1 MGFNLGTSSNTGKLH
16 MTDFL
21 KTDNAVQNTEK
32 EIPINQLVPWENQP
46 FKMYGEFKL
55 HELAESIKE
64 NGLLSPIIVC
74 PLDNGKYRIIAGHN
88 RVEACKIAGITNIPS
103 VVKNVLVGF
112 RAIDLSAHFNTRNL
126 FISLSPYRRIFPRP
140 RAELCVWRSLRRP
153 IPACQAQSSH
163 LPKRI
168 SQ

>member
-21 KTDNAVQNTEK
+21 KSDNAVQNTEK

-46 FKMYGEFKL
+46 FKMYSEFKL

-103 VVKNVLVGF
+103 VVKNVDEN
-112 RAIDLSAHFNTRNL
+112 RAKLMMADTNL
-126 FISLSPYRRIFPRP
+126 CQRTVNCSPLNVHMLIKH
-140 RAELCVWRSLRRP
+140 ST
-153 IPACQAQSSH
+153 
-163 LPKRI
+163 KR
-168 SQ
+168 

>member
-88 RVEACKIAGITNIPS
+88 RVEACKIAGITKYS
-103 VVKNVLVGF
+103 E
-112 RAIDLSAHFNTRNL
+112 
-126 FISLSPYRRIFPRP
+126 RRQ
-140 RAELCVWRSLRRP
+140 ERR
-153 IPACQAQSSH
+153 
-163 LPKRI
+163 
-168 SQ
+168 

>member
-46 FKMYGEFKL
+46 FKMYSEFKL

-64 NGLLSPIIVC
+64 NGLKRVIKNLRRSRLS
-74 PLDNGKYRIIAGHN
+74 RIPKRRNPRLISM
-88 RVEACKIAGITNIPS
+88 RRKSRCS
-103 VVKNVLVGF
+103 VRK
-112 RAIDLSAHFNTRNL
+112 
-126 FISLSPYRRIFPRP
+126 
-140 RAELCVWRSLRRP
+140 SLR
-153 IPACQAQSSH
+153 
-163 LPKRI
+163 
-168 SQ
+168 

>member
-21 KTDNAVQNTEK
+21 KSDNAVQNTEK

-74 PLDNGKYRIIAGHN
+74 PLDNGNTVSLLDTTALKPA
-88 RVEACKIAGITNIPS
+88 KS
-103 VVKNVLVGF
+103 LV
-112 RAIDLSAHFNTRNL
+112 
-126 FISLSPYRRIFPRP
+126 
-140 RAELCVWRSLRRP
+140 
-153 IPACQAQSSH
+153 
-163 LPKRI
+163 
-168 SQ
+168 